1 MKYKNVCCMLSAMLM
16 LYPQC
21 IQAET
26 LPEYVSEEYAVEE
39 APLECPAAIE
49 DEKNV
54 QEENIQEDIQ
64 EAIQE
69 AIQEEAIQEIVKE
82 ETAQEEEERGEVK
95 NPEDNPNTEQA
106 DEEDQTESIE
116 DIDDTESENDTTGE
130 NGEYEEEP
138 VVKECEEEP
147 ESEQTGTDENRQGDT
162 IEQEDTK
169 SIPIQQAEVQEKEY
183 IEETARLSLKLQSRP
198 HPRVVLPN
206 IRQLSANSGKVKPF
220 IIVENPSSDS
230 DSLEMI
236 LESKSRGILPQQV
249 NKQKIDGKVHYTLPE
264 IEEDDQY
271 ILRIKSLDSDDTYEE
286 TLVFSVNQSGTHFL
300 YDKKK
305 ADVYLKEGFAP
316 CIRLINI
323 DTTEVVSCLVNGREV
338 NYLKENDQ
346 IRISEGC
353 LKEGKNQIIV
363 AVRDQAGNISLMEP
377 WEFII
382 AHPDQEIKEKNA
394 ALAEKSGNWWKDM
407 VYAFAKMIAQLFKSA
422 SFPWR

>member
-1 MKYKNVCCMLSAMLM
+1 MKYKNICCMLSAMLM
-16 LYPQC
+16 FYPQC

-26 LPEYVSEEYAVEE
+26 LPEYVNEAYAVEE
-39 APLECPAAIE
+39 DLLEGPAAIE
-49 DEKNV
+49 HEKNV
-54 QEENIQEDIQ
+54 QEENV
-64 EAIQE
+64 
-69 AIQEEAIQEIVKE
+69 QEENVQEIVKE
-82 ETAQEEEERGEVK
+82 ESAQEEEERGEVK
-95 NPEDNPNTEQA
+95 NPENNPDTEQE
-106 DEEDQTESIE
+106 DEEDQTESLE
-116 DIDDTESENDTTGE
+116 DIDDTENDITGE
-130 NGEYEEEP
+130 NGEWEQEQ
-138 VVKECEEEP
+138 VVKERDEEP
-147 ESEQTGTDENRQGDT
+147 ESEQADTDENRQGDN
-162 IEQEDTK
+162 IEQEDTQR
-169 SIPIQQAEVQEKEY
+169 IPIQQAEVQEKEH
-183 IEETARLSLKLQSRP
+183 IEETAPVSLKLQSKSHR
-198 HPRVVLPN
+198 RVVLPN

-230 DSLEMI
+230 NSLEMI

-249 NKQKIDGKVHYTLPE
+249 NIQKIDGKVHYTLPE